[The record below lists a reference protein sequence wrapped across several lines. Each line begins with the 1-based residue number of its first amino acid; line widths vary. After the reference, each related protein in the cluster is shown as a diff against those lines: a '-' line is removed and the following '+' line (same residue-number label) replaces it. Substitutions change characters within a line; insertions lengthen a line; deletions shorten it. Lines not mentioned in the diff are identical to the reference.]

1 MAPSPPTG
9 REVLILITLLISL
22 VFLSNSD
29 TPSSPLFSHPSIDA
43 ILNTSHKAPWQSSQA
58 TVPETIVVTH
68 APGWT
73 VFDQLYILKGVVYI
87 VTDSPSTIPDLS
99 SIFSKGIYIL
109 PGPQNEPLRL
119 PTDEDIRI
127 ISSTLAKEL
136 FGSGI
141 QTIDGNTFLANDPVQ
156 FITHYFHW
164 SAEIWYGFWRTYS
177 SLDRSITPEGKTVL
191 PPLSRVVFTHL
202 SNQQWQDYAH
212 MNEWVFR
219 SSFPSA
225 TMEFIDDWRDR
236 AEMGKAFVY
245 ERVVVAD
252 RSAAMLSESF
262 IRFQRSAASAFMIP
276 SSPNWWS
283 PIRNNVVGF
292 TGLDLSVGNSVGIAT
307 NDTPVITYI
316 SRQSWGRR
324 MLKPADHEKLV
335 QELYKLRDKYG
346 YEVNVVNPEKM
357 SRVEQ
362 LQLAART
369 TIMMGVHGNG
379 LTSLVWMKPTP
390 RSTVIEF
397 FFPDGFAHDYEYTT
411 RALGMTHYGFWG
423 SHYFTS
429 PRFPPRKYP
438 DGFQGNEIPIDGVVV
453 ARLCLD
459 RLTLPIEIED

>member
-29 TPSSPLFSHPSIDA
+29 TPSSPLFSHEV
-43 ILNTSHKAPWQSSQA
+43 LNTSHVVPWQPT
-58 TVPETIVVTH
+58 TVPETTVVTH

-73 VFDQLYILKGVVYI
+73 IFDQLYIFKGVVYI

-99 SIFSKGIYIL
+99 SIYSKGTFIL
-109 PGPQNEPLRL
+109 PGRENEPLRL
-119 PTDEDIRI
+119 PTKEDIRI
-127 ISSTLAKEL
+127 INPTQAKQL

-164 SAEIWYGFWRTYS
+164 SAELWYGFWRIYS
-177 SLDRSITPEGKTVL
+177 SLDRSITAEGKTNL
-191 PPLSRVVFTHL
+191 PPLRRVVFTHL

-212 MNEWVFR
+212 MNEWVLR
-219 SSFPSA
+219 SSFPSI

-252 RSAAMLSESF
+252 RSAAMISESF
-262 IRFQRSAASAFMIP
+262 IRFQRSAASAFTVPASP
-276 SSPNWWS
+276 SWWS
-283 PIRNNVVGF
+283 PIRNNVVSFAGY
-292 TGLDLSVGNSVGIAT
+292 DLNAENANAT
-307 NDTPVITYI
+307 NETYVITYI
-316 SRQSWGRR
+316 SRQQWGRR

-335 QELYKLRDKYG
+335 EELYKLRDKYG
-346 YEVNVVNPEKM
+346 YEVNVVNLEKM

-362 LQLAART
+362 LRLAART
-369 TIMMGVHGNG
+369 TIMMGIHGNG

-397 FFPDGFAHDYEYTT
+397 FFPEGFAHDYEYTA
-411 RALGMTHYGFWG
+411 RAMGMMHFGFWD
-423 SHYFTS
+423 SKSFTS
-429 PRFPPRKYP
+429 PRFPLRKYP
-438 DGFQGNEIPIDGVVV
+438 EGFQGNAIPIDGVAV
-453 ARLCLD
+453 ARLCRD
-459 RLTLPIEIED
+459 RLTLAIEPDD